1 VLAVVTRT
9 ATLPHGGDAD
19 GRTLAGQPAEKAKQT
34 NHTKRGTTMSSE
46 QPPKKLASD
55 VFSDAVNQILND
67 LEASL
72 RASLPA
78 TAAEIAVVI
87 MRLSSI
93 VFVLPPLILFLFVE
107 TFGPIVRAIVEPFF
121 LVVSAI
127 FSAFFSSKPNNRD

>member
-1 VLAVVTRT
+1 
-9 ATLPHGGDAD
+9 
-19 GRTLAGQPAEKAKQT
+19 
-34 NHTKRGTTMSSE
+34 MSSE

-55 VFSDAVNQILND
+55 AFLDAVNQILND

-121 LVVSAI
+121 LIVSAI
-127 FSAFFSSKPNNRD
+127 FNALFSSKPNKRD

>member
-1 VLAVVTRT
+1 MKR
-9 ATLPHGGDAD
+9 
-19 GRTLAGQPAEKAKQT
+19 RTLACQTAGQATQT
-34 NHTKRGTTMSSE
+34 NRTMRGTAMSSD
-46 QPPKKLASD
+46 QSPKKLPSD
-55 VFSDAVNQILND
+55 VFSDAVNQILNE

-121 LVVSAI
+121 LVASAI
-127 FSAFFSSKPNNRD
+127 FSAFFSAKPNKRD

>member
-1 VLAVVTRT
+1 
-9 ATLPHGGDAD
+9 
-19 GRTLAGQPAEKAKQT
+19 
-34 NHTKRGTTMSSE
+34 MSSD
-46 QPPKKLASD
+46 QPPKKPPSD

-78 TAAEIAVVI
+78 AAAEIAVVI

-107 TFGPIVRAIVEPFF
+107 TFGPIVKAIAEPFF
-121 LVVSAI
+121 LIVSAI
-127 FSAFFSSKPNNRD
+127 FSGLFSSKPTKRD